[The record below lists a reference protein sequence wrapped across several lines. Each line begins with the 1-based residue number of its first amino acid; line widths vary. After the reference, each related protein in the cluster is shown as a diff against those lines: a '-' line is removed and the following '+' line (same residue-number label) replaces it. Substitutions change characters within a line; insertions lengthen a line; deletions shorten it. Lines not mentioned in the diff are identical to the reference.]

1 MGKWQSKLARNS
13 SASSKYRA
21 ATYNEAERAP
31 PTAAPKASPAHQE
44 AVASVASLVPRLC
57 VSGGKD
63 KAVIVCSWCSGTVV
77 RRFAGHER
85 EVTKVCCLPESSWLF
100 SASRDK
106 TALMWDLHGGSEA
119 ARCFSGHRL
128 VVTGLAVS
136 SVFQKL
142 CTGSRDNTVRL
153 WDMETGRCLSRAC
166 VSRNL
171 VTHLSWVPREPYVV
185 QTSEDKTIRIWDS
198 RGLQMACAFPAK
210 KHIQTSCDVSLD
222 GRYCISGSDGFDGEG
237 CEATVRLTAEGS
249 RCRARL
255 RCMVGLVVQEH
266 VRAANVFGRC
276 SCPGGG
282 ADSSGLELHHP
293 GKGTSAFPA
302 IATASH
308 DCTVKVWRQDTGACV
323 AGLCPAG
330 AGPLASLAACEDAT
344 LLCASSSPGIRLLQF
359 HSARGWE
366 LREAASF

>member
-210 KHIQTSCDVSLD
+210 KHIQTSCD
-222 GRYCISGSDGFDGEG
+222 
-237 CEATVRLTAEGS
+237 
-249 RCRARL
+249 
-255 RCMVGLVVQEH
+255 
-266 VRAANVFGRC
+266 
-276 SCPGGG
+276 
-282 ADSSGLELHHP
+282 
-293 GKGTSAFPA
+293 GTSAFPA

>member
-237 CEATVRLTAEGS
+237 CEATLWD
-249 RCRARL
+249 L
-255 RCMVGLVVQEH
+255 RQTGHMVYEFRGHSQTV
-266 VRAANVFGRC
+266 ASCVFL
-276 SCPGGG
+276 SQ
-282 ADSSGLELHHP
+282 
-293 GKGTSAFPA
+293 GTSAFPA

>member
-237 CEATVRLTAEGS
+237 CEAT
-249 RCRARL
+249 
-255 RCMVGLVVQEH
+255 
-266 VRAANVFGRC
+266 
-276 SCPGGG
+276 
-282 ADSSGLELHHP
+282 
-293 GKGTSAFPA
+293 GTSAFPA

>member
-210 KHIQTSCDVSLD
+210 KHIQTSCDLWDLRQTGHMVYEFRGHSQ
-222 GRYCISGSDGFDGEG
+222 
-237 CEATVRLTAEGS
+237 TVAS
-249 RCRARL
+249 C
-255 RCMVGLVVQEH
+255 
-266 VRAANVFGRC
+266 VFL
-276 SCPGGG
+276 SQ
-282 ADSSGLELHHP
+282 
-293 GKGTSAFPA
+293 GTSAFPA